1 MHTHRVT
8 TTSET
13 PASEVGQSGWRHFSH
28 DADMGVRAEGA
39 TPEQVFEQAALG
51 MTALITDPGGVATAE
66 DVEIACEA
74 PSLELLLI
82 DWLNAL
88 VYEMAVRRMLF
99 GRFVVKL
106 DGTRLHA
113 VASGERVDVGRHQP
127 VVEVKGATYT
137 ALGFRRRDD
146 GRWEAQ
152 CILDV

>member
-1 MHTHRVT
+1 M
-8 TTSET
+8 
-13 PASEVGQSGWRHFSH
+13 SGWVHFGH

-39 TPEQVFEQAALG
+39 TPEEVFEQMALG
-51 MTALITDPGGVATAE
+51 MTALVTDPAAVAARE

-74 PSLELLLI
+74 PSTDLLLV

-88 VYEMAVRRMLF
+88 VYEMAVRHMLF
-99 GRFVVKL
+99 GRFAVTL
-106 DGTRLHA
+106 DGARLRG

-137 ALGFRRRDD
+137 ALKFGRRSD

-152 CILDV
+152 CVLDV